1 MQRQNLSR
9 NWHFHLSDTNASRW
23 WKPDESQWRVL
34 DLPHDWSI
42 ELPRD
47 PKNISGTSGGYFPMG
62 HGWFHKT
69 LTLDKSWQDKKIF
82 VEFEGV
88 YMNASVWLNHHCLGR
103 HPYGYTTF
111 QHDLTPYIDWD
122 GKNTLKVYVDNA
134 HQLNSRWYSG
144 SGIYRPVWLMVAD
157 TVHVAHWGVYI
168 TTPEISN
175 EFATVNLRTQVENE
189 STEEKTVRLRTHIFA
204 PDGSRLGT
212 LEDDAIISSGS
223 HHEFQVELLVP
234 KPQLWSPESPQLYQ
248 AETEIILNGTI
259 ADMETT
265 IFGIRRIEFDAEK
278 GFLLNGESVLLKGGC
293 VHHDNGILG
302 AASYPRSEER
312 KVELHKASGYNAI
325 RCAHNPPSPSF
336 LDACDRLGMLVI
348 DEAFDCWRDGKNSG
362 DYHVAFDDWWQRDLD
377 AMLYRDRN
385 HPSII
390 LWSIGNEVTERDSY
404 GEGCEISR
412 MQAEYVRKVDPTR
425 PVTAALCS
433 SWRGDPWEIMDPVF
447 ATLDVCGY
455 NYAWEQ
461 HYPDHAR
468 MPERIMMGTESY
480 PLEAFE
486 NWQTVEEIPA
496 VIGDFVWTSLDYL
509 GETGVGRVYTSEED
523 GDSLGAYPWHQANC
537 GDLDLCGFKRPQSYY
552 RDLLWH
558 NDPRITIVVHPPIPK
573 DETPNVTLWGWPD
586 VWPNWNWSG
595 REGQTLKVELY
606 ANCEEVELFLD
617 GQTLGR
623 KPCSREKKF
632 KAEFEVVYA
641 PGKLRAVGYSG
652 GKPVIEKTLS
662 TTGNP
667 AQIKLTADRATIQA
681 DGFDLS
687 YITVEV
693 TDAQEHTHPTADNN
707 IFFTI
712 NGPGKILAVGSSN
725 PVSEEMYVGNQRKVY
740 RGRALVVVKST
751 DEPGEIKLVAQ
762 ADGLDGAEIS
772 IRSYS
777 P

>member
-1 MQRQNLSR
+1 MQRRNLSR

-23 WKPDESQWRVL
+23 EKPDESQWRIL

-62 HGWFHKT
+62 HGWYHKT
-69 LTLDKSWQDKKIF
+69 LTLDESWQDKKIF

-103 HPYGYTTF
+103 HPYGYTSF
-111 QHDLTPYIDWD
+111 KFDLTPYIDWS
-122 GKNTLKVYVDNA
+122 GTNTLKVYVDNT

-144 SGIYRPVWLMVAD
+144 SGIYRPVWLMVANP
-157 TVHVAHWGVYI
+157 VHVAHWGVYI
-168 TTPEISN
+168 TTPEISD
-175 EFATVNLRTQVENE
+175 EFATVNLRTLIENE
-189 STEEKTVRLRTHIFA
+189 STEEKTVMLRTHIIA
-204 PDGSRLGT
+204 PDGSRVGT
-212 LEDDAIISSGS
+212 LEDDAIIGIGS
-223 HHEFQVELLVP
+223 HQEFQVELLVP
-234 KPQLWSPESPQLYQ
+234 KPHLWSPESPQLYQ

-265 IFGIRRIEFDAEK
+265 IFGIRRIEFNAEK

-348 DEAFDCWRDGKNSG
+348 DEAFDCWRDGKNIG
-362 DYHVAFDDWWQRDLD
+362 DYHVIFDDWWQRDLD

-404 GEGCEISR
+404 GEGCEIAR
-412 MQAEYVRKVDPTR
+412 MLADYVREVDPTR
-425 PVTAALCS
+425 PVTAASCS
-433 SWRGDPWEIMDPVF
+433 SWRDDPWEIMDPVF
-447 ATLDVCGY
+447 ANLDVCGY
-455 NYAWEQ
+455 NYQWFQ
-461 HYPDHAR
+461 HRPDHER
-468 MPERIMMGTESY
+468 LPERIMMGTESY
-480 PLEAFE
+480 PSEAFE
-486 NWQTVEEIPA
+486 NWQTVEENPA
-496 VIGDFVWTSLDYL
+496 VLGDFVWTSLDYL
-509 GETGVGRVYTSEED
+509 GESGIGRVITKQED
-523 GDSLGAYPWHQANC
+523 EASLGAYPWHQANC
-537 GDLDLCGFKRPQSYY
+537 GDLDLCGFKRPQSFY

-558 NDPRITIVVHPPIPK
+558 DDPRITIVVHPPTPEG
-573 DETPNVTLWGWPD
+573 ETPLITLWGWPY
-586 VWPNWNWSG
+586 VWPNWNWPG
-595 REGQTLKVELY
+595 KEGEMLKVEVY
-606 ANCEEVELFLD
+606 ANCEQVELFLD
-617 GQTLGR
+617 DESLGR
-623 KPCSREKKF
+623 ISCSRSEKF
-632 KAEFEVVYA
+632 KAEFDVVYA
-641 PGKLRAVGYSG
+641 PGKLHAVGYSRG
-652 GKPVIEKTLS
+652 EAVAEQSLS
-662 TTGNP
+662 TAGDP
-667 AQIKLTADRATIQA
+667 VQIKLIADCKEIQA
-681 DGFDLS
+681 DGFDLC

-693 TDAQEHTHPTADNN
+693 RDTEGQLHPTADNN

-712 NGPGKILAVGSSN
+712 NGPGKILAVGNSN

-751 DEPGEIKLVAQ
+751 DESGEIKLVAQ